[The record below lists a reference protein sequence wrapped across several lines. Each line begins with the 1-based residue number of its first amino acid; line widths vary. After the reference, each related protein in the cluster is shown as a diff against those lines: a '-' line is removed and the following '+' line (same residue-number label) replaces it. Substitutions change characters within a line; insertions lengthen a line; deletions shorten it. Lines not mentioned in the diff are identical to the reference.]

1 MANIPDRFEN
11 YKILYL
17 AVLAVALFAIALPE
31 LLAALLA
38 LQLGLWFAGGLGIRG
53 LLQSTRRLWMFFL
66 LITLSFA
73 FVATGD
79 AHDRWQPVPVLS
91 WSVSVNLSGLA
102 LAGLMCLRVLV
113 LVMASAW
120 LQQTCASG
128 ALVRGLRRLH
138 IPETVAITVDATLAI
153 LGNQRPGGGR
163 HGGGQGG
170 GRGDRGGGHGG
181 GQGDGGGGAGGKDAS
196 EPQLSWADVRR
207 GKLEV
212 FSAILHRSL
221 ERARSWL
228 GERYPELGTD
238 RLRDLS
244 VVLAISLTVIGLKVL
259 QVLPGL
265 PFASGHKN
273 LLVVPLLLYAA
284 RYTGMRFGGFA
295 AGTAI
300 GIVSFLLGYGKYGVL
315 EIAHFAFPGLLADLL
330 LPMVRDTS
338 NGARLLQFAVVGALM
353 GIGRFAGNFLAILLA
368 GAPDLAFLLFA
379 PLLVS
384 QVTFG
389 ALSCFVCVLIIKPK
403 KADGP
408 VTTDAAP
415 HP

>member
-17 AVLAVALFAIALPE
+17 AVLAVALFAISVPE
-31 LLAALLA
+31 LLAGLLVLQLA
-38 LQLGLWFAGGLGIRG
+38 LWLAGGLGVRG

-79 AHDRWQPVPVLS
+79 ANDRWQPVPVLS
-91 WSVSVNLSGLA
+91 WTASINLSGLA

-120 LQQTCASG
+120 LQQTSAPG
-128 ALVRGLRRLH
+128 ALVRGLRRLR

-153 LGNQRPGGGR
+153 LGNQRPGSGRHGGGGGR
-163 HGGGQGG
+163 GGGQGG
-170 GRGDRGGGHGG
+170 GGG
-181 GQGDGGGGAGGKDAS
+181 GQGGGGGGGKDASDS

-212 FSAILHRSL
+212 FSAILSRSL
-221 ERARSWL
+221 DRARGWL
-228 GERYPELGTD
+228 AERYPDLGTD

-330 LPMVRDTS
+330 LPLVRGTS
-338 NGARLLQFAVVGALM
+338 NSTRLLQFAVVGALL
-353 GIGRFAGNFLAILLA
+353 GIGRFAANFLAILLA

-389 ALSCFVCVLIIKPK
+389 ALSCFVSVLIIKPK
-403 KADGP
+403 KADGL
-408 VTTDAAP
+408 VSTGAAP